1 MKQWIYNSLLLLCSC
16 LMLTGCLDDDLVQEG
31 SVGPNVKAVLSWGS
45 AKNNQINIQT
55 RATYEP
61 YYESTVRNLYVFVF
75 ANDNKVYGHFF
86 ANSNLNEGTAEQFWT
101 AQTVDMGGTIQTNG
115 AIYMNVP
122 SVTSGEIVV
131 IANIDLDFMNI
142 SQERLGLV
150 RNKQDLQDLIVT
162 MNQELPMRNAGYFM
176 MTGALA
182 DVTIAP
188 DGTISAG
195 GMNPATLMLTRMD
208 AKVEVNVRVNPTE
221 ETDGQRVEKFI
232 PESWE
237 VVNLPKS
244 CYLVPND
251 AGSVPLTADGYFHVA
266 PRKFETNELEKDPSD
281 HATGGVLDGF
291 SFYMLENLQSKNKKQ
306 SVAGNYHL
314 RDRRIKNPD
323 GTYNTE
329 NGMWEYA
336 PELATYIIIKGELD
350 MEVNTSE
357 GGKQHL
363 LADVVYYVHLGDF
376 ARDMDDY
383 DVKRNTNYKYTIN
396 VKGVNN
402 ISVEVETGEENQSGA
417 MGHLYQAQED
427 IFTFDAHYG
436 QRVYNFNANEIDL
449 ENMTWYVRTPFGRA
463 GIPLKDA
470 NGNLVYN
477 DLDYKWVEFYPNEMI
492 DGVYTDRNHHY
503 PGQGA
508 AQLMNVVQF
517 LDKVREE
524 YPKWKAYK
532 EGRTATNE
540 SWWDANDDLKVTIYV
555 DEFYYD
561 TNPMNPNDDNKR
573 LWKKFVNQ
581 PNRLMHVLC
590 KNNRSAD
597 GSSSMT
603 GSILTIRQSSIQT
616 PFNRELSHT
625 SLSEAWGCE
634 TVDETGDKNW
644 FYSPYETTANV
655 ENYSYKPTGF
665 TPQNTSRQDG
675 LYNTA
680 ELLNLVN
687 GNLRW
692 SDYVDYT
699 NRDVVLKDDKSC
711 GLNSILLRNRDLDG
725 DDIVDVEELH
735 WYITSLEQI
744 FALFIGDQG
753 LSVEAQL
760 YPQAVGNLP
769 NALLDVPTG
778 HPLRGVYQWRW
789 HYVTSTANE
798 QTAGNV
804 PVQVWAEE
812 GISTSQYAQN
822 WAKEAVPK
830 VRCARNLG
838 MASPS
843 SQAGDATYIGT
854 AGNNFPKDEL
864 VVVTETTGTKNA
876 NSIYRFDLRNLNKES
891 RRLAFTSQGLIPG
904 DEYSLQSR
912 VYEGFETGGWYG
924 LTYEANNNGWLQ
936 AYPTRIYTPLSANEA
951 PIVDGTFPEGWRI
964 ANIRELAIFFQYCND
979 NNNWWGGAN
988 YLPSNFYSFGTY
1000 GNSYDG
1006 NVNTWFVSQGGIT
1019 MTMWDGAVLR
1029 VRAVRDWVPGT

>member
-1 MKQWIYNSLLLLCSC
+1 MKQWIYNSLLLLCGC
-16 LMLTGCLDDDLVQEG
+16 LMLTGCLEDDLVQEG

-45 AKNNQINIQT
+45 DKNNQINIQT

-61 YYESTVRNLYVFVF
+61 YYECTVRNLYVFVF

-142 SQERLGLV
+142 SEERLGLV

-188 DGTISAG
+188 DGAISAG

-208 AKVEVNVRVNPTE
+208 VKVEVNVRVNPTE

-244 CYLVPND
+244 CYLVAND

-266 PRKFETNELEKDPSD
+266 PRKFETNELEKDPSNN
-281 HATGGVLDGF
+281 ATGGVLDGF

-314 RDRRIKNPD
+314 RDRRIKNTD

-350 MEVNTSE
+350 MVVNTSE

-376 ARDMDDY
+376 GKDKDDY
-383 DVKRNTNYKYTIN
+383 DLHRNTNYKYTIY

-477 DLDYKWVEFYPNEMI
+477 DLDYKWVEFYPNDMI

-590 KNNRSAD
+590 KNNRSPD

-616 PFNRELSHT
+616 PFNRDQSHT

-644 FYSPYETTANV
+644 FYSPLETTSTA
-655 ENYSYKPTGF
+655 SDAYKPTTY
-665 TPQNTSRQDG
+665 TPNNTSRSDG
-675 LYNTA
+675 LYNTV
-680 ELLNLVN
+680 ELLNLVK

-699 NRDVVLKDDKSC
+699 GRDVVLKAEKSC

-725 DDIVDVEELH
+725 DDIIDVEELH
-735 WYITSLEQI
+735 WYIASLEQI

-760 YPQAVGNLP
+760 YPKAVGNLP
-769 NALLDVPTG
+769 NALLNVPTN
-778 HPLRGVYQWRW
+778 HPLYGVYQWRW
-789 HYVTSTANE
+789 HYVTSTAND
-798 QTAGNV
+798 QTAGNI
-804 PVQVWAEE
+804 PVEVWAEE
-812 GISTSQYAQN
+812 GISTGPYKPDYKKDAI
-822 WAKEAVPK
+822 PK
-830 VRCARNLG
+830 VRCVRNLG
-838 MASPS
+838 MENPS
-843 SQAGDATYIGT
+843 RQAGDATYVGT

-864 VVVTETTGTKNA
+864 VVVTEVTGTKNA
-876 NSIYRFDLRNLNKES
+876 DSRYRFDLRNLNKDS
-891 RRLAFTSQGLIPG
+891 RRLAFTSQHLIPG
-904 DEYSLQSR
+904 DEYTLQSR
-912 VYEGFETGGWYG
+912 VYEGFETGDWYG
-924 LTYEANNNGWLQ
+924 LVYGGEWIK
-936 AYPTRIYTPLSANEA
+936 AYPTLIYTPLNANNA
-951 PIVDGTFPEGWRI
+951 PTVDGTFPDGWRI
-964 ANIRELAIFFQYCND
+964 TNIRELALLFQYCND
-979 NNNWWGGAN
+979 NYAWWDGN
-988 YLPSNFYSFGTY
+988 TFYITNNFYSFGTF

-1006 NVNTWFVSQGGIT
+1006 NVNTWFVNRTMIT
-1019 MTMWDGAVLR
+1019 MTAWNNAAIR
-1029 VRAVRDWVPGT
+1029 VRTVRDWVPGT

>member
-1 MKQWIYNSLLLLCSC
+1 MKQCIYNSLLLLCSC

-45 AKNNQINIQT
+45 PKNNQINIQT

-75 ANDNKVYGHFF
+75 ANGNKVYGHFF
-86 ANSNLNEGTAEQFWT
+86 TNSNLNQSTAEQFWT
-101 AQTVDMGGTIQTNG
+101 AQTMDMGGTIQTNG

-122 SVTSGEIVV
+122 SVISGEIVV

-142 SQERLGLV
+142 SEERLGLV

-182 DVTIAP
+182 DVMIAP

-244 CYLVPND
+244 CYLVAND

-266 PRKFETNELEKDPSD
+266 PRKFETNELEKAPSNN
-281 HATGGVLDGF
+281 ATGGVLDGF

-306 SVAGNYHL
+306 SVEGNYHL

-350 MEVNTSE
+350 MEVNTSD

-376 ARDMDDY
+376 GKDKDDY
-383 DVKRNTNYKYTIN
+383 DLHRNTNYKYTIN

-463 GIPLKDA
+463 GIPMKDA
-470 NGNLVYN
+470 NGNIVYN
-477 DLDYKWVEFYPNEMI
+477 DLDYKWVEFYPNDMI

-532 EGRTATNE
+532 DGHTATNE
-540 SWWDANDDLKVTIYV
+540 SWWDANDDLKVTIFV

-561 TNPMNPNDDNKR
+561 TNPMNPNDDPKR

-590 KNNRSAD
+590 KNNRSPD

-616 PFNRELSHT
+616 PFNRDQSHT

-634 TVDETGDKNW
+634 TVDETADKNW

-655 ENYSYKPTGF
+655 ENYSYKPTSF
-665 TPQNTSRQDG
+665 TPKNTSRRDG

-699 NRDVVLKDDKSC
+699 DRDVVLKAEKSC
-711 GLNSILLRNRDLDG
+711 GLNSILLRNRDLNG

-760 YPQAVGNLP
+760 YPKAVGNLP
-769 NALLDVPTG
+769 NALLDVPAD
-778 HPLRGVYQWRW
+778 HPLSGVYQWRW
-789 HYVTSTANE
+789 HYVTSTADG

-812 GISTSQYAQN
+812 GISTSQYARN
-822 WAKEAVPK
+822 WAKEAIPK
-830 VRCARNLG
+830 VRCVRNLG

-843 SQAGDATYIGT
+843 RQAGDATYIGT

-864 VVVTETTGTKNA
+864 VKVTETTGSKNA
-876 NSIYRFDLRNLNKES
+876 NSIYRFDLRNLNAES
-891 RRLAFTSQGLIPG
+891 RRLAFTSQSLIPG

-912 VYEGFETGGWYG
+912 VYEGFETGDWYG
-924 LTYEANNNGWLQ
+924 LKHGEIGGWLK
-936 AYPTRIYTPLSANEA
+936 AYPTLIHTPLSANNA
-951 PIVDGTFPEGWRI
+951 PIVDGTIPKGWRI

-979 NNNWWGGAN
+979 NNNWWGGAY
-988 YLPSNFYSFGTY
+988 YLPNNFYSFGTF

-1006 NVNTWFVSQGGIT
+1006 NVNTWFVSRSGII
-1019 MTMWDGAVLR
+1019 MTSSNDDVLR

>member
-101 AQTVDMGGTIQTNG
+101 AQTMDVDGTIQTNG

-244 CYLVPND
+244 CYLVAND
-251 AGSVPLTADGYFHVA
+251 AGSVPLTADGYFHIA

-436 QRVYNFNANEIDL
+436 QRVYNVTANEVDL

-477 DLDYKWVEFYPNEMI
+477 DLDYKWVEFYPNDKI

-517 LDKVREE
+517 LDRMREE
-524 YPKWKAYK
+524 WPKWKAYK
-532 EGRTATNE
+532 DGQVATNE
-540 SWWDANDDLKVTIYV
+540 SWFDDNDDLKVTIFV

-789 HYVTSTANE
+789 HYVTSTADG

-830 VRCARNLG
+830 VRCVRNLG

-891 RRLAFTSQGLIPG
+891 RRLAFTSQHLIPG

-912 VYEGFETGGWYG
+912 VYEGFETGDWYG
-924 LTYEANNNGWLQ
+924 LIYEANNDGWLQ

-951 PIVDGTFPEGWRI
+951 PIVDGTFP
-964 ANIRELAIFFQYCND
+964 
-979 NNNWWGGAN
+979 
-988 YLPSNFYSFGTY
+988 
-1000 GNSYDG
+1000 
-1006 NVNTWFVSQGGIT
+1006 
-1019 MTMWDGAVLR
+1019 
-1029 VRAVRDWVPGT
+1029 

>member
-16 LMLTGCLDDDLVQEG
+16 LMLTGCLEDDLIQEG

-45 AKNNQINIQT
+45 PKNNQINIQT

-142 SQERLGLV
+142 SEERLGLV

-188 DGTISAG
+188 DGAISAG

-244 CYLVPND
+244 CYLVAND

-266 PRKFETNELEKDPSD
+266 PRKFETNELEKDLSD

-314 RDRRIKNPD
+314 RDRRIKNSN

-336 PELATYIIIKGELD
+336 PELATYVIIKGELD
-350 MEVNTSE
+350 MEVNTSD

-376 ARDMDDY
+376 GKDKDDY
-383 DVKRNTNYKYTIN
+383 DLHRNTNYKYTIN

-463 GIPLKDA
+463 GIPMKDA

-477 DLDYKWVEFYPNEMI
+477 DLDYKWVEFYPNEMT

-590 KNNRSAD
+590 KNNRSPD

-655 ENYSYKPTGF
+655 EQYNYKPTSF
-665 TPQNTSRQDG
+665 TPKNTSRQDG

-699 NRDVVLKDDKSC
+699 DRDVVLKAEKSC

-735 WYITSLEQI
+735 WYISSLEQI

-753 LSVEAQL
+753 LSAEAQL

-769 NALLDVPTG
+769 NKQLDVPDG
-778 HPLRGVYQWRW
+778 HPLKGVYQWRW

-812 GISTSQYAQN
+812 GISTSQYAEN
-822 WAKEAVPK
+822 WTKEAVPK
-830 VRCARNLG
+830 VRCVRNLG

-864 VVVTETTGTKNA
+864 VVVTETTDQKAEDDQRISDDAA
-876 NSIYRFDLRNLNKES
+876 NVEDLDLLFYSKGFLFHSQSSCVLRWMERSGENPSGYRALSFSIFRSKTVS
-891 RRLAFTSQGLIPG
+891 RSISSAVAASAKYQAMSPSSFRSLSRSSSCPWCRCFFTMSMA
-904 DEYSLQSR
+904 S
-912 VYEGFETGGWYG
+912 
-924 LTYEANNNGWLQ
+924 
-936 AYPTRIYTPLSANEA
+936 PLSPHR
-951 PIVDGTFPEGWRI
+951 PITALISTSFWERAGFKVVI
-964 ANIRELAIFFQYCND
+964 ASF
-979 NNNWWGGAN
+979 W
-988 YLPSNFYSFGTY
+988 YSFGVIRWSSGTA
-1000 GNSYDG
+1000 
-1006 NVNTWFVSQGGIT
+1006 FP
-1019 MTMWDGAVLR
+1019 AVFCL
-1029 VRAVRDWVPGT
+1029 T

>member
-122 SVTSGEIVV
+122 AVTSGEIVV

-150 RNKQDLQDLIVT
+150 RNKQDLQELIVT

-176 MTGALA
+176 MTGCL
-182 DVTIAP
+182 DNVTIAQ

-195 GMNPATLMLTRMD
+195 GVNPATLMLTRVD

-221 ETDGQRVEKFI
+221 ETDGQRVERFI

-251 AGSVPLTADGYFHVA
+251 AGSVPLTADGYFHIA

-281 HATGGVLDGF
+281 NPTGGVLDGF
-291 SFYMLENLQSKNKKQ
+291 SFYMLENQQSKNKKQ

-323 GTYNTE
+323 GTYNSE

-350 MEVNTSE
+350 MVVNTSD

-376 ARDMDDY
+376 KNDVDDY
-383 DVKRNTNYKYTIN
+383 DIKRNTNYKYTIN

-436 QRVYNFNANEIDL
+436 QRVYNFNANEVDL

-477 DLDYKWVEFYPNEMI
+477 DLDYKWVEFYPNDKI

-508 AQLMNVVQF
+508 PQLMNVVQF
-517 LDKVREE
+517 LDRMREE
-524 YPKWKAYK
+524 WPKWKAYK
-532 EGRTATNE
+532 DGQVATNE
-540 SWWDANDDLKVTIYV
+540 SWFDDNDDLKVTIFV

-561 TNPMNPNDDNKR
+561 TNPMNPNDDSKR

-634 TVDETGDKNW
+634 TVDEMNNKNW
-644 FYSPYETTANV
+644 FYSPLETTSTA
-655 ENYSYKPTGF
+655 SDAYKITAY
-665 TPQNTSRQDG
+665 TPNNTSRSDG
-675 LYNTA
+675 LYNTV

-699 NRDVVLKDDKSC
+699 DRDVVLKDDKSC
-711 GLNSILLRNRDLDG
+711 GLNAILLRNRDLDG
-725 DDIVDVEELH
+725 DDIIDVEELH
-735 WYITSLEQI
+735 WYIASLEQI
-744 FALFIGDQG
+744 FALFVGDQG
-753 LSVEAQL
+753 LSVDAQL
-760 YPQAVGNLP
+760 YPQSVGNLP
-769 NALLDVPTG
+769 NTRLDVPTN
-778 HPLRGVYQWRW
+778 HPLYGVYQWRW

-798 QTAGNV
+798 QTAGNI
-804 PVQVWAEE
+804 PVEVWAEE
-812 GISTSQYAQN
+812 GVSTSPYKPKYDKDAI
-822 WAKEAVPK
+822 PK
-830 VRCARNLG
+830 VRCVRNLG
-838 MASPS
+838 MENPS
-843 SQAGDATYIGT
+843 RQAGDATYVGT

-864 VVVTETTGTKNA
+864 VVVTEVTGTKNA
-876 NSIYRFDLRNLNKES
+876 DSRYRFDLRNLNKDS
-891 RRLAFTSQGLIPG
+891 RRLAFTSQHLIPG

-912 VYEGFETGGWYG
+912 VYEGFETGDWYG
-924 LTYEANNNGWLQ
+924 LVYGGEWLK
-936 AYPTRIYTPLSANEA
+936 AYPTLIYTPLSANNA
-951 PIVDGTFPEGWRI
+951 PTVDGTFPDGWRI
-964 ANIRELAIFFQYCND
+964 TNIRELALLFQYCND
-979 NNNWWGGAN
+979 NSAWWDGN
-988 YLPSNFYSFGTY
+988 TFYITNNFYSFGTF

-1006 NVNTWFVSQGGIT
+1006 NVNTWFVNRSMIT
-1019 MTMWDGAVLR
+1019 MTAWNNAAMR
-1029 VRAVRDWVPGT
+1029 VRTVRDWVPGTP

>member
-16 LMLTGCLDDDLVQEG
+16 LMLTGCLDDDFVQEG

-142 SQERLGLV
+142 SEERLGLV

-176 MTGALA
+176 MTGALT

-244 CYLVPND
+244 CYLVAND

-281 HATGGVLDGF
+281 HPTGGVLDGF

-314 RDRRIKNPD
+314 RDRRIKNPN

-350 MEVNTSE
+350 MVVNTND

-376 ARDMDDY
+376 GKDKDDY
-383 DVKRNTNYKYTIN
+383 DLHRNTNYKYTIN

-477 DLDYKWVEFYPNEMI
+477 DLDYKWVEFYPNEMT

-590 KNNRSAD
+590 KNNRSPD

-616 PFNRELSHT
+616 PFNRDQSHT

-634 TVDETGDKNW
+634 TVDETADRNW

-699 NRDVVLKDDKSC
+699 DRDVVLKDDKSC
-711 GLNSILLRNRDLDG
+711 GLYYILLRNRDLDG

-760 YPQAVGNLP
+760 YPKAVGNLP
-769 NALLDVPTG
+769 NALLDVPDG
-778 HPLRGVYQWRW
+778 HPLKGVYQWRW
-789 HYVTSTANE
+789 HYVTSTANG

-812 GISTSQYAQN
+812 GISTSQYAEN

-924 LTYEANNNGWLQ
+924 LTYNANNNGWLQ

-1006 NVNTWFVSQGGIT
+1006 NVNTWFVSRGGIT

>member
-45 AKNNQINIQT
+45 DKNNQINIQT

-86 ANSNLNEGTAEQFWT
+86 ANSNLNESTAEQFWI
-101 AQTVDMGGTIQTNG
+101 AQTVDTEGIIQTNG

-122 SVTSGEIVV
+122 AVTSGEIVV

-142 SQERLGLV
+142 SEERLGLV

-176 MTGALA
+176 MTGAL
-182 DVTIAP
+182 DNVTIAP

-195 GMNPATLMLTRMD
+195 GVNPATLMLTRMD
-208 AKVEVNVRVNPTE
+208 TKVEVNVRVNPTE

-244 CYLVPND
+244 CYLVANG

-266 PRKFETNELEKDPSD
+266 PKKFETNELEKDPSD

-314 RDRRIKNPD
+314 RDRRIKNPN

-350 MEVNTSE
+350 MVVNTSE

-376 ARDMDDY
+376 GKDKDDY
-383 DVKRNTNYKYTIN
+383 DLHRNTNYKYTIN

-492 DGVYTDRNHHY
+492 DGVYTDRNRHY

-532 EGRTATNE
+532 EERTATNE

-590 KNNRSAD
+590 KNNRSPD

-616 PFNRELSHT
+616 PFNRDQSHT

-634 TVDETGDKNW
+634 TVDETADKNW

-665 TPQNTSRQDG
+665 TPKNTSRQDG

-680 ELLNLVN
+680 ELLNLVD
-687 GNLRW
+687 GNLHW
-692 SDYVDYT
+692 SDYVNYT

-753 LSVEAQL
+753 LSAEAQL

-789 HYVTSTANE
+789 HYVTSTADG

-812 GISTSQYAQN
+812 GISTSQYARN
-822 WAKEAVPK
+822 WEKEAVPK
-830 VRCARNLG
+830 VRCVRNLG

-876 NSIYRFDLRNLNKES
+876 NSIYRFDLRNLNEES
-891 RRLAFTSQGLIPG
+891 RRLAFTSQSLIPG

-912 VYEGFETGGWYG
+912 AYEGFETGGWYG
-924 LTYEANNNGWLQ
+924 LEYAGIGGWLQ
-936 AYPTRIYTPLSANEA
+936 AYPKLIHTPLSANEA
-951 PIVDGTFPEGWRI
+951 PLVAGTTFPEGWRI

-1006 NVNTWFVSQGGIT
+1006 NVNTWFVSRGGIT
-1019 MTMWDGAVLR
+1019 MTMSDSDVFR